1 MTLDVDLDRGL
12 DMVGFPHL
20 VAVPPRS
27 LQEHIVRPAG
37 EFTAAQASPVAAQD
51 VASHSPLQRLAA
63 RRRRTAT
70 PGRLD
75 QLPVHRGNV
84 APPER
89 QPLPHLISHL
99 ETAPGPLIE
108 LTPGP
113 GRLDPPPH
121 SPLRDTQ
128 TLSRELHMPRRQPAF
143 TIQPYQAPDRGL
155 SGQPLIPPSRTL
167 LTHARFPPSV
177 TPPRDHEV
185 IGDNGTY
192 RANAPLTAQ

>member
-1 MTLDVDLDRGL
+1 MGGVGLGESGIHDSDVVPAPLSTNIAWSHDLDEVFGT
-12 DMVGFPHL
+12 HN
-20 VAVPPRS
+20 
-27 LQEHIVRPAG
+27 
-37 EFTAAQASPVAAQD
+37 
-51 VASHSPLQRLAA
+51 SPLQRLAA

-70 PGRLD
+70 LGRLG

-121 SPLRDTQ
+121 SPLRDAP
-128 TLSRELHMPRRQPAF
+128 TLSRELHMPRRQPTF
-143 TIQPYQAPDRGL
+143 TIQPHQARRTAASRG
-155 SGQPLIPPSRTL
+155 SRLIPPSRTL
-167 LTHARFPPSV
+167 LTHARFPPISV
-177 TPPRDHEV
+177 TPRDPH
-185 IGDNGTY
+185 
-192 RANAPLTAQ
+192 

>member
-1 MTLDVDLDRGL
+1 
-12 DMVGFPHL
+12 MVGFPHL

-37 EFTAAQASPVAAQD
+37 KFTAAQAGPVAAQD

-70 PGRLD
+70 LRRLD

-99 ETAPGPLIE
+99 ETAPRPLIE

-113 GRLDPPPH
+113 ARLDPPPH
-121 SPLRDTQ
+121 SPLRDIQ
-128 TLSRELHMPRRQPAF
+128 TLSRELHMPPSSADLHHPAPSGAGPRPLEAAADPAKPDSAHPRPVSPSMDPPARSQSDRRQRNLPGKR
-143 TIQPYQAPDRGL
+143 P
-155 SGQPLIPPSRTL
+155 
-167 LTHARFPPSV
+167 H
-177 TPPRDHEV
+177 
-185 IGDNGTY
+185 
-192 RANAPLTAQ
+192 LTAQ

>member
-1 MTLDVDLDRGL
+1 M
-12 DMVGFPHL
+12 
-20 VAVPPRS
+20 
-27 LQEHIVRPAG
+27 RPAG
-37 EFTAAQASPVAAQD
+37 KFTAAQAGPVAAQD
-51 VASHSPLQRLAA
+51 VASHSPLQRLTA

-70 PGRLD
+70 LGRLD

-113 GRLDPPPH
+113 VRLDPPPH
-121 SPLRDTQ
+121 SPLRDTKP
-128 TLSRELHMPRRQPAF
+128 LSRELHMPRRQPTF
-143 TIQPYQAPDRGL
+143 TIQPHQAPDRGL
-155 SGQPLIPPSRTL
+155 SGQPLVPPSRTL

-177 TPPRDHEV
+177 TPARSQSDRRQQNLPGKRPTDSSMS
-185 IGDNGTY
+185 
-192 RANAPLTAQ
+192 RSLTTR